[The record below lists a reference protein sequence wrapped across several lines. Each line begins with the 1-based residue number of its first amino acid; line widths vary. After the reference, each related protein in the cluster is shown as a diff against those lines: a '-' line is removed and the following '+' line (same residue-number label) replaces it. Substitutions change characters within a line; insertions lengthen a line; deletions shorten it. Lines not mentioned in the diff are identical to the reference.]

1 MQNQFSRT
9 QLLLGK
15 PAIDTLNGSR
25 VAVFGVGG
33 VGGYVVEVLVRSGVG
48 ALDIIGDDRVCLTNV
63 NRQKL
68 ATISSVGRHK
78 VDVAEERIH
87 DINPRC
93 HVRKYQTFYL
103 PSNSAEF
110 DFSRYDYVVDCID
123 TVTAKLDLIKRCHEL
138 NIPIISCMGAA
149 YKLDATQLQV
159 TDIWKTI
166 NDPLAKVIRK
176 KLRKTGIKH
185 LKVVYSPEL
194 PIESIDQ
201 PDISCRY
208 HCICPAK
215 DMRACT
221 ERHTIPSSNAWVPAT
236 AGLIC
241 GGEVVKDLV
250 NNAHTMRVDLQEDPD
265 NVYAKKAAKK
275 KAAYL
280 DDYKKRVAERK
291 KAKAMADNDNK
302 KSKVL
307 ETEGGKEALRAVGA
321 NI

>member
-33 VGGYVVEVLVRSGVG
+33 VGGYVVEVLARSGVG
-48 ALDIIGDDRVCLTNV
+48 ALDIIDDDRVCLTNV
-63 NRQKL
+63 NRQIL

-123 TVTAKLDLIKRCHEL
+123 TVTAKLDLIKQCHEL

-250 NNAHTMRVDLQEDPD
+250 NNAHTMRVDLQEDTD
-265 NVYAKKAAKK
+265 NVYAKKAAEK

-302 KSKVL
+302 KSQVL
-307 ETEGGKEALRAVGA
+307 ETEGGKEALRAAGA
-321 NI
+321 DI

>member
-33 VGGYVVEVLVRSGVG
+33 VGGYVVEVLARSGVG
-48 ALDIIGDDRVCLTNV
+48 ALDIIDDDRVCLTNV
-63 NRQKL
+63 NRQIL

-194 PIESIDQ
+194 PIESIEQ

-208 HCICPAK
+208 HSICPAK

-265 NVYAKKAAKK
+265 NVYVKKAAEK

-302 KSKVL
+302 KGKVL
-307 ETEGGKEALRAVGA
+307 ETEGGKEALRDAGA
-321 NI
+321 DI

>member
-33 VGGYVVEVLVRSGVG
+33 VGGYVVEVLARSGVG
-48 ALDIIGDDRVCLTNV
+48 ALDIIDDDRVCLTNV
-63 NRQKL
+63 NRQIL

-302 KSKVL
+302 KSKVQ